1 MKGRV
6 RPYFVVSIVF
16 LVGLVALVASL
27 LIIFP
32 QGTTKNNIDQ
42 SIVDYFYS
50 HRNSVLDL
58 IFYIVTML
66 GEAYAYILILLIL
79 YYVWDKKKAFKAML
93 IVFTSNIV
101 NALVKYAFNIPR
113 PDKSLWYEKLDETSP
128 GFPSGHAQVNT
139 TFWGSIVLLTKK
151 QWVFYGGCII
161 AGLVS
166 FSRILL
172 RVHWFTDVLGGIGI
186 ALIIIAFF
194 AFVLKPLD
202 LYVQKLSVYLKLL
215 LILLLYAVYII
226 PTVLLIKDNE
236 VMIDELKF
244 ITLFTTVMLS
254 YLVEGY
260 WIDFNSK
267 PRTWVTGIIRVII
280 GVLSFVGVYFGL
292 KYLFKL
298 IIDVST
304 WVPGTEITLDLIRYA
319 LLGPVLILFAPWLMK
334 KLNL

>member
-1 MKGRV
+1 M
-6 RPYFVVSIVF
+6 VSIVF
-16 LVGLVALVASL
+16 LLGLGALIASM
-27 LIIFP
+27 LILFP
-32 QGTTKNNIDQ
+32 QSATKNHIDQ
-42 SIVDYFYS
+42 SILDYFYN

-58 IFYIVTML
+58 IFYVITML

-101 NALVKYAFNIPR
+101 NALVKYTFNIPR
-113 PDKSLWYEKLDETSP
+113 PDKTLWYEKLNETSP

-139 TFWGSIVLLTKK
+139 TFWGSMVLLTKK
-151 QWVFYGGCII
+151 QWVFYGGCVI

-172 RVHWFTDVLGGIGI
+172 RVHWFTDVIGGIGI

-194 AFVLKPLD
+194 AYILEPLD
-202 LYVQKLSVYLKLL
+202 FYIKKMSIYMKLALIVLLYVVY
-215 LILLLYAVYII
+215 VV
-226 PTVLLIKDNE
+226 PTVFLIKDNE
-236 VMIDELKF
+236 VMLDELKF

-260 WIDFNSK
+260 WIDFSSK
-267 PRTWVTGIIRVII
+267 PRTWLTGIIRVVI
-280 GVLSFVGVYFGL
+280 GILLFVGTYLGL

-298 IIDVST
+298 IIDASS
-304 WVPGTEITLDLIRYA
+304 WIPGTEITLDLIRYA
-319 LLGPVLILFAPWLMK
+319 ILGPVLILLGPWIMK